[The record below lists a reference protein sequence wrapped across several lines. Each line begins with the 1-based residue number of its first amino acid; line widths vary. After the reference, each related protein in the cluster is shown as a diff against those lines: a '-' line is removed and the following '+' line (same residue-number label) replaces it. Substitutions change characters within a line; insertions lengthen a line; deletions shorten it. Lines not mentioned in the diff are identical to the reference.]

1 MISTV
6 ASWEGYFQFASQVL
20 RQKVMIC
27 QQDKKKEGNRINISE
42 ALRYFGKSD
51 LSSPRGRQ
59 PSPFDELRAMA
70 RQTENAEK
78 DSRFHFKRA
87 TCSAE
92 ILVGYH
98 FILDMF

>member
-42 ALRYFGKSD
+42 ALRYFGKTMIFLTAEAPAVALRQAQGYVATSRERRERFSFSFQTGD
-51 LSSPRGRQ
+51 LLGRN
-59 PSPFDELRAMA
+59 PCGISFYP
-70 RQTENAEK
+70 
-78 DSRFHFKRA
+78 
-87 TCSAE
+87 
-92 ILVGYH
+92 
-98 FILDMF
+98 